1 MPSRLKDLLKP
12 LETSGAVSTAF
23 RRGIEREALR
33 VDADGSLSRSPHPAF
48 LGSKL
53 CHPQITTDFSESQ
66 LEFVTP
72 AYNDIKPMLANLD
85 EIHRYV
91 YGGLDDQ
98 LLWSSSMPC
107 VLHNDISIPL
117 AQYGNS
123 NLGRLKTTYRNG
135 LGLRYGRA
143 MQTICAVHYN
153 FSFTDDFWNHLQSLE
168 QDSSDIS
175 EYKSRRYFD
184 LMRNFRRYSWL
195 MVYLFGSSPAICNT
209 FVKGRP
215 HDLTQFDEGTL
226 YAEGATSLRSGNLGY
241 QSDAQKGLIGICYNS
256 LSNYVKTLTKAITT
270 SHKDYQRIGFRESDE
285 YLQVN
290 TNVLQSEAEFY
301 TTIRAKRVPPAGA
314 NFLDVLMKEGV
325 EYVEIRLLD
334 VDPYD
339 PLGISEEQIH
349 FLDLFM
355 LYCLLEES
363 PAHDDSMCKLVN
375 ENLSNTVYRG
385 RIPDLKL
392 QDGNTQRTLK
402 DWGKS
407 LLTNMSAVADL
418 LDKTNASTN
427 FTSSL
432 NAQIE
437 KLDNVDKTP
446 SARILADMSNQSIPF
461 FRFAM
466 NQSIK
471 HKTYFQ
477 SHPLTKDRHSYYETI
492 AKDSF
497 LSQAKI
503 ESSEN
508 ESFPAYLKKI
518 EQGYL
523 DLLSRLK

>member
-1 MPSRLKDLLKP
+1 MSSRLKDLLKS
-12 LETSGAVSTAF
+12 LETSGTVATSI

-33 VDADGSLSRSPHPAF
+33 VDPDGGLARSPHPVF

-72 AYNDIKPMLANLD
+72 VFNDIKSMLTNLD

-91 YGGLDDQ
+91 HGGLEDQ
-98 LLWSSSMPC
+98 LLWSASMPC
-107 VLHNDISIPL
+107 VLHNDTNIPL

-123 NLGRLKTTYRNG
+123 NLGQLKTTYRNG

-153 FSFTDDFWNHLQSLE
+153 FSFADDFWNHLQKLE
-168 QDSSDIS
+168 QDTSDTS
-175 EYKSRRYFD
+175 AYKSRRYFD

-195 MVYLFGSSPAICNT
+195 LVYLFGSSPAVCNT

-241 QSDAQKGLIGICYNS
+241 ESDAQKGLIGICYNS
-256 LSNYVKTLTKAITT
+256 LSNYVKTLTQAITT
-270 SHKDYQRIGFRESDE
+270 SHKDYQNIGLREGDE

-301 TTIRAKRVPPAGA
+301 TTIRAKRVPAAGA

-363 PAHDDSMCKLVN
+363 PVHNDAMCKLVD
-375 ENLSNTVYRG
+375 ENLSKTVYQG

-392 QDGNTQRTLK
+392 QDENTERTLK
-402 DWGKS
+402 DWGMS
-407 LLTNMSAVADL
+407 LLTKMSAVADL
-418 LDKTNASTN
+418 LDKTNATTN
-427 FTSSL
+427 FTRSL

-437 KLDNVDKTP
+437 KLEDVDKTP

-471 HKTYFQ
+471 HKSYFQ
-477 SHPLTKDRHSYYETI
+477 SHPLPNDRRSYFETI
-492 AKDSF
+492 ANDSF
-497 LSQAKI
+497 LHQAEI
-503 ESSEN
+503 ESLDK
-508 ESFPAYLKKI
+508 ESFPRYLKKI